1 MRRLQLYIGN
11 ERVDLFKDETVSLTQ
26 TIKNVK
32 DLKKVF
38 TEFTQTFS
46 VPASRTN
53 NKIFKHYYN
62 FNISGGFDARKK
74 SAARLELNDL
84 PFKDG
89 KIELQGVELKNNL
102 AHTYKITFYG
112 NTVDLKDIL
121 GDAQLSSLAFNGLNK
136 SYKFSEIR
144 DALSPLAIFD
154 ADKIIA
160 PFITHTNRLIYD
172 SSSHVAY
179 DPEATTNNLYH
190 QGISNKNQN
199 GVAWNQF
206 KYAIRVQQIIN
217 EIQFRYPEIQFSDD
231 FFNDTDNEKFYNLFM
246 WLHRKSG
253 HVEPATQV
261 EVIYTKLE
269 DLIST
274 NTQVVSSVDGG
285 VIFVSASQTEG
296 YFASS
301 IRVRLNPNTDAKTL
315 SQISTG
321 KKENK
326 FGVNK
331 NTFYEII
338 NYCKNSKNIDL
349 KCLSVHIGSQ
359 ILDHRP
365 YEKMLKAVSQILS
378 KTNHKFE
385 FIDLGGGMGITYTDK
400 NKKLNYKKYN
410 TAILKF
416 LRKNKVKIIFEP
428 GRSIIGDTG
437 TLVTKIIYIK
447 DSGSKKF
454 IILDAAMNDLMRPAL
469 YGAFHKT
476 LPVTK
481 SNKTSKKP
489 YEFVG
494 PICESTDK
502 FVTLKKFQVLN
513 EKDLIAICDVGAY
526 GMSLSSN
533 YNLRPKPIELLI
545 KGSKIKVIRK
555 RQKHKDI
562 I

>member
-1 MRRLQLYIGN
+1 MKYINKTLTIEKINLQKIANKFGTPFYSYSYSKLKENIN
-11 ERVDLFKDETVSLTQ
+11 NFKKNFRSFSPLICFAVKSNTNVNIIREIKKFGFGADVVSLGELMMA
-26 TIKNVK
+26 
-32 DLKKVF
+32 LKAGIN
-38 TEFTQTFS
+38 
-46 VPASRTN
+46 P
-53 NKIFKHYYN
+53 NKIVF
-62 FNISGGFDARKK
+62 SGV
-74 SAARLELNDL
+74 
-84 PFKDG
+84 G
-89 KIELQGVELKNNL
+89 K
-102 AHTYKITFYG
+102 TT
-112 NTVDLKDIL
+112 
-121 GDAQLSSLAFNGLNK
+121 
-136 SYKFSEIR
+136 SEISF
-144 DALSPLAIFD
+144 AINKKILLINAESLSEIKEINRIAKSKNK
-154 ADKIIA
+154 KIKI
-160 PFITHTNRLIYD
+160 
-172 SSSHVAY
+172 
-179 DPEATTNNLYH
+179 
-190 QGISNKNQN
+190 G
-199 GVAWNQF
+199 
-206 KYAIRVQQIIN
+206 
-217 EIQFRYPEIQFSDD
+217 
-231 FFNDTDNEKFYNLFM
+231 
-246 WLHRKSG
+246 
-253 HVEPATQV
+253 
-261 EVIYTKLE
+261 
-269 DLIST
+269 
-274 NTQVVSSVDGG
+274 
-285 VIFVSASQTEG
+285 
-296 YFASS
+296 
-301 IRVRLNPNTDAKTL
+301 VRLNPNTDAKTL

-365 YEKMLKAVSQILS
+365 YEKMLKAVSQILN

-416 LRKNKVKIIFEP
+416 LRKHKVKIIFEP

-437 TLVTKIIYIK
+437 TLVSKIIYIK

-481 SNKTSKKP
+481 SNKKSKKP

-502 FVTLKKFQVLN
+502 FVTLKKFQALK

-533 YNLRPKPIELLI
+533 YNLRLKPVELLI